1 MNQETRD
8 WGNAM
13 RWACAMGR
21 MCAGIARNEE
31 VIWND
36 HPDGSDKSL
45 KGQMK
50 TTFLMCLDK
59 NQGNV
64 AKTARDLQVPNSTAH
79 KWMKKWRSGACVI
92 AFLALLSGCTQ
103 SSTTPVSTLKST
115 VEPVKLDNATKA
127 KIMPRKTTLETP
139 SPERLSAV
147 AVTPVPS
154 VTNITIYIT
163 NHRSNGV
170 WFIESSTNLLNWKF
184 RTWTSN
190 DSVKLPNTRPVEYF
204 RGPYLVPKN
213 AAFSIG
219 PSNQLIQTAP

>member
-1 MNQETRD
+1 MTPEQPTRD
-8 WGNAM
+8 WENAM

-50 TTFLMCLDK
+50 TTFLACLEK

-79 KWMKKWRSGACVI
+79 KWMKKWRSGACV
-92 AFLALLSGCTQ
+92 LVALLILSGCTQ
-103 SSTTPVSTLKST
+103 PSSPA
-115 VEPVKLDNATKA
+115 PVKPLKVDKATKA
-127 KIMPRKTTLETP
+127 IITPRRTTPILENP
-139 SPERLSAV
+139 FSERLSA
-147 AVTPVPS
+147 AIPIPV

-190 DSVKLPNTRPVEYF
+190 DYVKLPKSRPVEYF

-213 AAFSIG
+213 AAFSTG
-219 PSNQLIQTAP
+219 PGKQLIQTAP